1 MSLADFV
8 LRRALESEGLPKV
21 VWSWVRWRIARSFHD
36 PACTVQVH
44 GRALRM
50 PLSHELPTYIQLFP
64 LYDTVLRRL
73 GSFLRDRYGLLRM
86 VDVGANIGDSIAAS
100 YGGEEDAFLA
110 VEPNPD
116 FTKYLSQNWS
126 AGNVKIVED
135 VCSDRTGR
143 EGFVIDERYG
153 TASLRRDARGGE
165 LPTITLDDLL
175 AAYPQFLRPSLFKVD
190 TDGNDF
196 AVLAGARKTLADQP
210 AVLFESDVFQN
221 PRYVQDCLETLDMFR
236 ASGYESFLVYEKFG
250 HPLGR
255 HELGDLAHFKE
266 LLLFQLAKRSTY
278 FDVLMMKEPDLLVFY
293 DLERAFFFSTISDPA
308 LRQHASAALGAP
320 QSHLED

>member
-8 LRRALESEGLPKV
+8 LRRSLEGEGISKV
-21 VWSWVRWRIARSFHD
+21 VWSWLRWRIVRSFHD

-44 GRALRM
+44 GHALRM
-50 PLSHELPTYIQLFP
+50 PLSHELPNYIQLFT
-64 LYDTVLRRL
+64 LYDTVLHRL
-73 GSFLRDRYGLLRM
+73 GNFLRDRYGPLRM
-86 VDVGANIGDSIAAS
+86 VDVGANIGDTIAAA
-100 YGGEEDAFLA
+100 YGEEQDAFLA

-116 FTKYLSQNWS
+116 FTKYLRQNWS

-143 EGFVIDERYG
+143 DGFVIDERYG

-165 LPTITLDDLL
+165 LQTITLDDLL
-175 AAYPQFLRPSLFKVD
+175 AAHSEFLRPTLIKVD

-196 AVLAGARKTLADQP
+196 AVLAGARKTLVEQP

-221 PRYVQDCLETLDMFR
+221 PRYVQDCLETLDMLR
-236 ASGYESFLVYEKFG
+236 AAGYQSLLLYEKFG

-255 HELGDLAHFKE
+255 HELGDLAYFKE
-266 LLLFQLAKRSTY
+266 LLLFQLAKRYTY
-278 FDVLMMKEPDLLVFY
+278 FDVLLMKEADLLAFC
-293 DLERAFFFSTISDPA
+293 DLERAFFLSTIADQR
-308 LRQHASAALGAP
+308 LRQNASLALMAP
-320 QSHLED
+320 RSGLNE